1 MQSHSSLSSFREKTL
16 EHIFVGEC
24 LKALWVRD
32 VPDAEVLRADVD
44 GAGYD
49 IVMEARGFLRH
60 IQLKSSFIGA
70 KTASVKI
77 NRKLG
82 EKPSGCVIWIWFDRD
97 SLMLGSYGW
106 FGNVTGEPLPDLTE
120 FPAARHTKGD
130 ATGFKAE
137 RPRIAVINKSR
148 FEILDTIED
157 VVARLF
163 FPGGSS

>member
-1 MQSHSSLSSFREKTL
+1 MQSHSLFSSFREKTL

-49 IVMEARGFLRH
+49 IVMEAHGFVRH

-82 EKPSGCVIWIWFDRD
+82 EKSSGCVIWIWFDPD
-97 SLMLGSYGW
+97 SLILGSYRW
-106 FGNVTGEPLPDLTE
+106 FGNVAGEPLPDLTG
-120 FPAARHTKGD
+120 FPSGRHTKGD

-137 RPRIAVINKSR
+137 RAGIAVVKKSQ

-157 VVARLF
+157 IVARLF
-163 FPGGSS
+163 FPAGGS

>member
-1 MQSHSSLSSFREKTL
+1 MHSHSSFSSFREKTL

-24 LKALWVRD
+24 LKTLWVRD
-32 VPDAEVLRADVD
+32 VSDAEVLRADVD

-70 KTASVKI
+70 KTASVNI

-82 EKPSGCVIWIWFDRD
+82 EKPSGCIIWIWFNPDN
-97 SLMLGSYGW
+97 LALGSYRW
-106 FGNVTGEPLPDLTE
+106 FGNAAGEPLPDLTG
-120 FPAARHTKGD
+120 FPSARHTKGD

-137 RPRIAVINKSR
+137 RAGTAVIKKSR
-148 FEILDTIED
+148 FEILHDIED

-163 FPGGSS
+163 FPAGNS